1 MTDKTSYNEKQ
12 KRATCFECVSK
23 LSPLAGIKMPQQCIK
38 GPKSHFGLTTV
49 FFYEICLMLSEILLS
64 GVQSNIM
71 YSTCVQFPLG
81 SSGYWG
87 VRLRTLCIFFKYL
100 VHNGFP
106 LKNQGNKCRNNKGN
120 SNPLFKL
127 ANDREQ
133 VTRVLSSPSE
143 QLLGKGL
150 KQQAGLNKRH
160 KKNNQR
166 QLTTIKATKMLIFW
180 DLKLPKF

>member
-1 MTDKTSYNEKQ
+1 
-12 KRATCFECVSK
+12 
-23 LSPLAGIKMPQQCIK
+23 
-38 GPKSHFGLTTV
+38 
-49 FFYEICLMLSEILLS
+49 MLSRILLS
-64 GVQSNIM
+64 GERSNIM

-87 VRLRTLCIFFKYL
+87 VRLCTLCIFFKYL

-150 KQQAGLNKRH
+150 KQRAGQNKKH
-160 KKNNQR
+160 EKNNER
-166 QLTTIKATKMLIFW
+166 RLTTIKATKMHIYR
-180 DLKLPKF
+180 DIKLPKF

>member
-38 GPKSHFGLTTV
+38 GPKGHFGLKTV

-64 GVQSNIM
+64 GVQSNTM
-71 YSTCVQFPLG
+71 YSTC
-81 SSGYWG
+81 
-87 VRLRTLCIFFKYL
+87 IFVKYL

-160 KKNNQR
+160 KKKQSTAINNNKSNKNAHF
-166 QLTTIKATKMLIFW
+166 LG
-180 DLKLPKF
+180 LKVA

>member
-1 MTDKTSYNEKQ
+1 
-12 KRATCFECVSK
+12 
-23 LSPLAGIKMPQQCIK
+23 MPKQCIK
-38 GPKSHFGLTTV
+38 RPKSHFAPTT
-49 FFYEICLMLSEILLS
+49 
-64 GVQSNIM
+64 
-71 YSTCVQFPLG
+71 
-81 SSGYWG
+81 
-87 VRLRTLCIFFKYL
+87 
-100 VHNGFP
+100 NGFP

-160 KKNNQR
+160 KK
-166 QLTTIKATKMLIFW
+166 TING
-180 DLKLPKF
+180 D

>member
-1 MTDKTSYNEKQ
+1 MFWMCLQIIATSRDQNAPTMH
-12 KRATCFECVSK
+12 KRTKRSFWSK
-23 LSPLAGIKMPQQCIK
+23 NR
-38 GPKSHFGLTTV
+38 

-81 SSGYWG
+81 RNGYWG

-100 VHNGFP
+100 VHNGLPF
-106 LKNQGNKCRNNKGN
+106 KNQRNKCRNNKGN

-160 KKNNQR
+160 KKQSTAINNNKSNKCR
-166 QLTTIKATKMLIFW
+166 FFGT
-180 DLKLPKF
+180 

>member
-1 MTDKTSYNEKQ
+1 MCLQIIATSRDQNAPTMH
-12 KRATCFECVSK
+12 KRTK
-23 LSPLAGIKMPQQCIK
+23 
-38 GPKSHFGLTTV
+38 KSFWSNNR

-100 VHNGFP
+100 VHTGFP

-133 VTRVLSSPSE
+133 VTGVLSSPSE

-160 KKNNQR
+160 KK
-166 QLTTIKATKMLIFW
+166 TING
-180 DLKLPKF
+180 D